1 MRKRILSL
9 NNYIFLVESINS
21 QIMYSQKDI
30 IQIINELT
38 CSGDIDLIAMHELN
52 KENVMDFDESW
63 KKAIVTYGKRDGLI
77 KNDEKIL
84 ISFGLALGTTDVVGQ
99 NNNCRLHIDMLKKQ
113 LLSAEDNFKSR
124 SKIVTA
130 ISVCSALIV
139 LIILC

>member
-21 QIMYSQKDI
+21 HIMYSQKDI